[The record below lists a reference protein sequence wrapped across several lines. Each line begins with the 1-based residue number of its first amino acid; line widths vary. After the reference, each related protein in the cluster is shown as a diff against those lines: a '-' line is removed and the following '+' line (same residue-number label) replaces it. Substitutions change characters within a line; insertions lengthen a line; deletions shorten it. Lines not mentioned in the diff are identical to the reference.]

1 MRRSVLSVKIST
13 SGALLAGK
21 APQII
26 QQGLDTFVT
35 MVTQFLSAEVQKRTP
50 QGVMG
55 YQGGLIST
63 VNSEVTGKG
72 TPVIKGI
79 VFHGSKYGDVI
90 EKGRTAGKGMPPKG
104 SLVRWLE
111 VKLGLSEKE
120 AQRIEFVVR
129 RKIGLKGTKG
139 AQMFEK
145 ALTGNLGRLE
155 QMAQAAGLK
164 IAVEL
169 NK

>member
-1 MRRSVLSVKIST
+1 MSLSVRIDT
-13 SGALLAGK
+13 RGALFSGK
-21 APQII
+21 ALEII
-26 QQGLDTFVT
+26 QQDLDQFVT
-35 MVTQFLSAEVQKRTP
+35 MATIFLSAEVQKRTP

-63 VNSEVTGKG
+63 INSEVAGKG
-72 TPVIKGI
+72 TPLVKGI

-111 VKLGLSEKE
+111 VRLGLSEKE

-129 RKIGLKGTKG
+129 RKIGMKGTKG

-145 ALTGNLGRLE
+145 ALTDNLGKLE
-155 QMAQAAGLK
+155 TMAQSVGLK
-164 IAVEL
+164 IAEEL

>member
-1 MRRSVLSVKIST
+1 MLSVRIKT
-13 SGALLAGK
+13 SGALLSGK
-21 APQII
+21 APEVVQA
-26 QQGLDTFVT
+26 GLDRFVT
-35 MVTQFLSAEVQKRTP
+35 MATQFLANEVQKRTP

-63 VNSEVTGKG
+63 INSEVSGKG
-72 TPVIKGI
+72 TPQIKGI

-104 SLVRWLE
+104 SLLRWLE

-129 RKIGLKGTKG
+129 RKIGMKGTKG

-145 ALTGNLGRLE
+145 ALLDNVGKLE
-155 QMAQAAGLK
+155 QMAQVCGLE
-164 IAVEL
+164 IATEL

>member
-1 MRRSVLSVKIST
+1 MINIRIDT
-13 SGALLAGK
+13 SGALLEGK
-21 APQII
+21 APAII
-26 QQGLDTFVT
+26 QQGLDRFVT
-35 MVTQFLSAEVQKRTP
+35 MATIFLSAEVQKGTP

-55 YQGGLIST
+55 YQGGLIAT
-63 VNSEVTGKG
+63 INSEVTGKG
-72 TPVIKGI
+72 TPVVKGS
-79 VFHGSKYGDVI
+79 VFHGSKYGDVV

-111 VKLGLSEKE
+111 VKLGLSQKE

-145 ALTGNLGRLE
+145 ALTNNLGRLE
-155 QMAQAAGLK
+155 QMAQSAGLK